1 VHTTRPMALMALLA
15 SAVLAM
21 TACEPVDLIGVTAE
35 PPTATTTEP
44 TASTRPAPS
53 QKPATSPQPTDKST
67 PKPTD
72 KPAKKTETAGPSALM
87 SKGDTGMQVRELQHR
102 LHQLAWFSGDIT
114 GNYGQTTVEAVR
126 GFQAKRKLRETGAVD
141 SATWATLVKMTRKPT
156 ADELNGKLTPG
167 PALMKLGSSGD
178 RVRDLQ
184 ARLRQIGWYEGKVT
198 GSYGRETVTSVEGF
212 QRRRGLPVTG
222 EVDQRTWDRLL
233 SMTHTPT
240 SAELTNVLAKPKETG
255 LDARCLTGRALCISK
270 RTNTL
275 VWVIDGKPQ
284 IRMDVRFGSYETPTR
299 EGAFSIGWKSP
310 NHVSTIYH
318 TPMPYAMFFSGG
330 QAVHYSADFAARGY
344 AGASHGCVNVRNL
357 SGITSLYSQVR
368 VGDKVIVY
376 S

>member
-1 VHTTRPMALMALLA
+1 MHTTRPMALMALLA

-35 PPTATTTEP
+35 PSTATTTEP
-44 TASTRPAPS
+44 TASTSPAPS
-53 QKPATSPQPTDKST
+53 QKPATTQPTDKST

-72 KPAKKTETAGPSALM
+72 KPAKKTETAAPAALM
-87 SKGDTGMQVRELQHR
+87 SKGDTGMKVRELQHR

-156 ADELNGKLTPG
+156 AEELNNKLTPG

-240 SAELTNVLAKPKETG
+240 SAELTNVLAKPKQTG

-270 RTNTL
+270 RTNSL

-284 IRMDVRFGSYETPTR
+284 LRMEVRFGSYETPTR

-318 TPMPYAMFFSGG
+318 TPMP
-330 QAVHYSADFAARGY
+330 
-344 AGASHGCVNVRNL
+344 
-357 SGITSLYSQVR
+357 
-368 VGDKVIVY
+368 
-376 S
+376 